1 MMKSPILKLVYVLS
15 LWIATIACLD
25 LGALA
30 IWGYRPL
37 EKFLAMVKL
46 EMLFM
51 PYLHYVVGVAGIIIL
66 LGLLM
71 HKGGMGH
78 CHCCD

>member
-1 MMKSPILKLVYVLS
+1 MMKSPLVKLVYVLS
-15 LWIATIACLD
+15 LWLAVVACLD

-30 IWGYRPL
+30 LLGYRPL
-37 EKFLAMVKL
+37 QKVLEMVKL
-46 EMLFM
+46 EMLYM
-51 PYLHYVVGVAGIIIL
+51 PIHYVVGVAGIIIL

-71 HKGGMGH
+71 HKGGMGS